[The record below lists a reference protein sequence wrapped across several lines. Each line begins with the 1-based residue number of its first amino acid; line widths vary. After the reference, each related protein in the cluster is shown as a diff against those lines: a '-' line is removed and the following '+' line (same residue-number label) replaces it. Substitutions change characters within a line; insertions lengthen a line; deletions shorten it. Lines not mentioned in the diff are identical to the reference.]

1 MLCDNCKKNEA
12 TIHIKEVH
20 DGKITTS
27 NLCGD
32 CAKAKEE
39 KGELGSLG
47 FNLAEVF
54 FNLGKLRA
62 SLQPKVETRKENGSA
77 LVCSSCGWTLEKL
90 RNNSGRL
97 GCPDCYRTFAPM
109 IAEALTR
116 IQRGPVH
123 LGKRPPCCGSAGT
136 AALEFELE
144 QQKHELDEHV
154 RREDYEAAAIC
165 RDRISQLKT
174 ELEAQKKAPDSPE
187 EEQPEKE
194 AEHE

>member
-12 TIHIKEVH
+12 TIHFNYLH

-47 FNLAEVF
+47 FNLAEVL
-54 FNLGKLRA
+54 FNLGKLQA

-109 IAEALTR
+109 IAEA
-116 IQRGPVH
+116 
-123 LGKRPPCCGSAGT
+123 CCGSAGT

-154 RREDYEAAAIC
+154 RREEYEAAAIC

>member
-47 FNLAEVF
+47 FNLAEVL
-54 FNLGKLRA
+54 FNLGKLQA

-97 GCPDCYRTFAPM
+97 GCPDCYRTFAP
-109 IAEALTR
+109 ITR
-116 IQRGPVH
+116 PQRMSTG
-123 LGKRPPCCGSAGT
+123 
-136 AALEFELE
+136 
-144 QQKHELDEHV
+144 
-154 RREDYEAAAIC
+154 
-165 RDRISQLKT
+165 
-174 ELEAQKKAPDSPE
+174 
-187 EEQPEKE
+187 
-194 AEHE
+194 